1 MSNRNKFFKSL
12 SVLVYIAALVNVALV
27 TLFTMSVLSTTD
39 VGVFGG
45 ISVLGALI
53 IYAILG
59 IWYKPWIIEVSEHD
73 LESIQ
78 EATEQNIVC
87 ITPQKPFVV
96 KEATPITMEIQNP
109 SNAFGV
115 RIRFYTTDHVSPRS
129 VDLNIEVGAIAD
141 LEVHLIPLLPG
152 DRQVAIEFAP
162 LFDANGQLIPGTE
175 ADQIVTH
182 RFKYVARESSIVGIT
197 SSQMNTLKN
206 LLKVATGII
215 LVAGFVT
222 TLMPELVGGFEEAIR
237 TFIPLLITLQVPI
250 LFLHFALQNR
260 LPK

>member
-1 MSNRNKFFKSL
+1 MSNRKMFFKALSL
-12 SVLVYIAALVNVALV
+12 LVYIAALVNVGLV
-27 TLFTMSVLSTTD
+27 TLFSMSVLSTTD
-39 VGVFGG
+39 VGLFAG
-45 ISVLGALI
+45 ISVLGALV
-53 IYAILG
+53 IYAILALR
-59 IWYKPWIIEVSEHD
+59 YKPWIIEVSEHD
-73 LESIQ
+73 LESIE
-78 EATEQNIVC
+78 EATDQNIVC
-87 ITPQKPFVV
+87 ITPRKPFVV
-96 KEATPITMEIQNP
+96 KEATPIIMEIQNP
-109 SNAFGV
+109 SIAFGV
-115 RIRFYTTDHVSPRS
+115 RVRFYTTDHVSPRS
-129 VDLNIEVGAIAD
+129 VDLDIEPGATAN

-162 LFDANGQLIPGTE
+162 LFDEEGHLIPGAE

-215 LVAGFVT
+215 LVAGFIT